1 METAIAAAAIGMLL
15 LGAVILGVRRWRAG
29 AAEKV
34 SFAAAGPVLNAKER
48 HFLETARQALA
59 PEFEV
64 LAKVSLADVVRPSP
78 TSSALLR
85 NKALQRLRKEH
96 VDFVLCRPDNGQV
109 LGVIDLDSTDPGHH
123 EDREFFDAALDAAGL
138 PILRL
143 EAKTQYDALVLRQQA
158 LATFR
163 PPSLVP
169 GSSQAAAPEAKVRA
183 MVRRGT
189 VWLRVEGNGNFQ
201 NSALLRVY
209 TEQMFEA
216 GHRSFAFDLH
226 DCEMMDST
234 FLGTLT
240 GLALR
245 LREEAPR
252 GRVGFAR
259 VNAKV
264 ESLFGRYGLD
274 RVLAFQGFEAAP
286 PAPGEMEELDFS
298 TTREFKRGTLVE
310 AHEAL
315 AESSPENEERFR
327 EVVDFLKHKET
338 E

>member
-15 LGAVILGVRRWRAG
+15 LGAVILGIRRWRAG

-34 SFAAAGPVLNAKER
+34 DFVRSSAFLTQAER
-48 HFLETARQALA
+48 EFLEVARRALA
-59 PEFEV
+59 PEFEICP
-64 LAKVSLADVVRPSP
+64 KVSLADVVRPAP
-78 TSSALLR
+78 IASAVLKS
-85 NKALQRLRKEH
+85 KALQRLRKEH
-96 VDFVLCRPDNGQV
+96 VDFVVCRADTGQI
-109 LGVIDLDSTDPGHH
+109 LGVIDLDSSDPGHH

-138 PILRL
+138 PILHI
-143 EAKTQYDALVLRQQA
+143 EAKPQYDELILRQQA
-158 LATFR
+158 TATFGM
-163 PPSLVP
+163 PAQKPSSKV
-169 GSSQAAAPEAKVRA
+169 AATASKVR
-183 MVRRGT
+183 MMLRRGT
-189 VWLRVEGNGNFQ
+189 VWVRVEGAGTFQ
-201 NSALLRVY
+201 NSAPLRVF

-226 DCEMMDST
+226 ECEMMDST

-245 LREEAPR
+245 LREDPR

-259 VNAKV
+259 VNPKV

-286 PAPGEMEELDFS
+286 PAPEEMEEVDLI
-298 TTREFKRGTLVE
+298 TTKEFKRGTILE

-315 AESSPENEERFR
+315 AASSAENEERFGD
-327 EVVDFLKHKET
+327 VVEFLKRKEP

>member
-34 SFAAAGPVLNAKER
+34 ACLPAGPLLNPAE
-48 HFLETARQALA
+48 HQFLAAVRRALA

-64 LAKVSLADVVRPSP
+64 FAKVSFADVVTPSP
-78 TSSALLR
+78 AASALLR
-85 NKALQRLRKEH
+85 DKALQRLRQEH
-96 VDFVLCRPDNGQV
+96 ADFVVCRPDTSQLV
-109 LGVIDLDSTDPGHH
+109 GVIDLDSNETARH
-123 EDREFFDAALDAAGL
+123 EDRAFFDAALDAAGL
-138 PILRL
+138 PLL
-143 EAKTQYDALVLRQQA
+143 HVEGKAQYDIMTLRQQA

-163 PPSLVP
+163 PAVHT
-169 GSSQAAAPEAKVRA
+169 AKVRS

-189 VWLRVEGNGNFQ
+189 VWLRIEGHGTFQ
-201 NSALLRVY
+201 NSASVRAY
-209 TEQMFEA
+209 TEQMFDS
-216 GHRSFAFDLH
+216 GHRSFAFDLQ
-226 DCEMMDST
+226 DCGMMDST

-245 LREEAPR
+245 LREDPR

-264 ESLFGRYGLD
+264 EALFGRYGLD

-286 PAPGEMEELDFS
+286 PAPDEMEELDLA
-298 TTREFKRGTLVE
+298 TTKEFKRSTLVE

-315 AESSPENEERFR
+315 AESSPENAERFG
-327 EVVDFLKHKET
+327 EALEFLKRKEP

>member
-1 METAIAAAAIGMLL
+1 MDAVTAAVIGGLLFGLL
-15 LGAVILGVRRWRAG
+15 LLFIRRWRVG

-34 SFAAAGPVLNAKER
+34 SFAAAGPVLSLKER
-48 HFLETARQALA
+48 QFLKAALQALA
-59 PEFEV
+59 PEFDV
-64 LAKVSLADVVRPSP
+64 LAKVGLADVVRPSP

-85 NKALQRLRKEH
+85 DKALQRLRKEH

-109 LGVIDLDSTDPGHH
+109 VGVIDFDSTEPGHH
-123 EDREFFDAALDAAGL
+123 EDRAFFDAALDAAGF
-138 PILRL
+138 PILRI
-143 EAKTQYDALVLRQQA
+143 EAKPKYDETILRQQA

-163 PPSLVP
+163 PPSP
-169 GSSQAAAPEAKVRA
+169 KHASPAAAPPAKVLT

-189 VWLRVEGNGNFQ
+189 VWLRVEGNGSFQ
-201 NSALLRVY
+201 NSNLVRVF

-226 DCEMMDST
+226 ECEMMDST

-245 LREEAPR
+245 LREDPR

-264 ESLFGRYGLD
+264 ESLFQRYGLE

-298 TTREFKRGTLVE
+298 TTREFKRGTILE

-315 AESSPENEERFR
+315 AASSPENEERFG
-327 EVVDFLKHKET
+327 EVVEFLKRKEP

>member
-1 METAIAAAAIGMLL
+1 METAIAAAATGMLL
-15 LGAVILGVRRWRAG
+15 LGAVIVGIRRWRAG

-34 SFAAAGPVLNAKER
+34 SFTNAGPLLNSKER
-48 HFLETARQALA
+48 QFLEAARQALI
-59 PEFEV
+59 PEFDV

-78 TSSALLR
+78 KSPVLLR
-85 NKALQRLRKEH
+85 EKALQRLRKEH
-96 VDFVLCRPDNGQV
+96 VDFILCRPDNGQV
-109 LGVIDLDSTDPGHH
+109 LGVIEFDSSEPGHH
-123 EDREFFDAALDAAGL
+123 EDRAFFDAALDAVGL
-138 PILRL
+138 PILRI
-143 EAKTQYDALVLRQQA
+143 EAKPKYDPLILRQLA
-158 LATFR
+158 MATFS
-163 PPSLVP
+163 PPTPAETSRASTP
-169 GSSQAAAPEAKVRA
+169 AAKVRS

-189 VWLRVEGNGNFQ
+189 VWLRVEGNGTFQ
-201 NSALLRVY
+201 NSALVRVY

-226 DCEMMDST
+226 QCKLMDST

-245 LREEAPR
+245 LREDPR

-286 PAPGEMEELDFS
+286 PAPEEMEELDLL
-298 TTREFKRGTLVE
+298 TTKEFKRDTIVE

-315 AESSPENEERFR
+315 AASSPENEERFG
-327 EVVDFLKHKET
+327 EVVEFLKRNEP

>member
-1 METAIAAAAIGMLL
+1 MEAAIAAAVIGMLL
-15 LGAVILGVRRWRAG
+15 LGAVILSVRRWRAG

-34 SFAAAGPVLNAKER
+34 SFAGAGPLLTTKER
-48 HFLETARQALA
+48 QFFEAVRQALA
-59 PEFEV
+59 PECEV

-78 TSSALLR
+78 ASSALLR
-85 NKALQRLRKEH
+85 DKALQRLRKEH
-96 VDFVLCRPDNGQV
+96 VDFVLYRPDNGQV
-109 LGVIDLDSTDPGHH
+109 LGVIDLDSSEPGHH
-123 EDREFFDAALDAAGL
+123 EDRAFFDAALDAVGL
-138 PILRL
+138 PILRI
-143 EAKTQYDALVLRQQA
+143 EARPQYDVLVLRQQA
-158 LATFR
+158 LATFS
-163 PPSLVP
+163 PPTPVETSRASTP
-169 GSSQAAAPEAKVRA
+169 AAKVRSI
-183 MVRRGT
+183 VRRGT
-189 VWLRVEGNGNFQ
+189 VWLRVEGNGTFQ

-209 TEQMFEA
+209 TEQMFEE

-226 DCEMMDST
+226 ECEMMDST

-245 LREEAPR
+245 LREDPR

-274 RVLAFQGFEAAP
+274 RVLVFQGFEAAP
-286 PAPGEMEELDFS
+286 PAPEEMEELDLL
-298 TTREFKRGTLVE
+298 TTKEFKRGTVVE

-315 AESSPENEERFR
+315 AASSPENEERFR
-327 EVVDFLKHKET
+327 EALDFLKRKEP

>member
-15 LGAVILGVRRWRAG
+15 LGAVSLGIRRWRAG

-34 SFAAAGPVLNAKER
+34 SFVRAGPLLSSPER
-48 HFLETARQALA
+48 EFREVARRALA
-59 PEFEV
+59 PEFDV
-64 LAKVSLADVVRPSP
+64 LAKVSLADVVRPAPASSP
-78 TSSALLR
+78 LLR
-85 NKALQRLRKEH
+85 DKALQRLRKEH
-96 VDFVLCRPDNGQV
+96 VDYVVCSRGTSRI
-109 LGVIDLDSTDPGHH
+109 LGVIDLDTTEPGHH

-138 PILRL
+138 PVLHI
-143 EAKTQYDALVLRQQA
+143 EAREQYDALVLRQQA

-163 PPSLVP
+163 PPAL
-169 GSSQAAAPEAKVRA
+169 AAKVLTT
-183 MVRRGT
+183 VRRGT
-189 VWLRVEGNGNFQ
+189 VWLRVEGHGTFQ
-201 NSALLRVY
+201 NSAAVRVFA
-209 TEQMFEA
+209 EEMIGS
-216 GHRSFAFDLH
+216 GHSSFAFDLH
-226 DCEMMDST
+226 ECELMDST

-245 LREEAPR
+245 LREDPR

-264 ESLFGRYGLD
+264 ESLFARYGLD

-286 PAPGEMEELDFS
+286 PAPDEMDELDLS
-298 TTREFKRGTLVE
+298 TTREFKRSTLVE

-315 AESSPENEERFR
+315 AASSPENEERFG
-327 EVVDFLKHKET
+327 EVVDFLKRKEP

>member
-1 METAIAAAAIGMLL
+1 METAIAAAAIGMLM
-15 LGAVILGVRRWRAG
+15 LGAVILGIRRWRAV

-34 SFAAAGPVLNAKER
+34 SFAVAGPLLTAKER
-48 HFLETARQALA
+48 QFFEAAREALA
-59 PEFEV
+59 PECEV

-85 NKALQRLRKEH
+85 DKALQRLRKEH
-96 VDFVLCRPDNGQV
+96 IDFVLSRPDNGEI
-109 LGVIDLDSTDPGHH
+109 LGVIDFDSSEPGHH
-123 EDREFFDAALDAAGL
+123 EDRAFFDAALDAVGL
-138 PILRL
+138 PILRI
-143 EAKTQYDALVLRQQA
+143 EAKPKYDPLILRQLA
-158 LATFR
+158 MATFS
-163 PPSLVP
+163 PPSP
-169 GSSQAAAPEAKVRA
+169 AQTSRASIPAAKVRS

-189 VWLRVEGNGNFQ
+189 VWLRLEGNGTFQ
-201 NSALLRVY
+201 NSALVRVY

-216 GHRSFAFDLH
+216 GHRSFAFDLRE
-226 DCEMMDST
+226 CELMDST

-245 LREEAPR
+245 LREDPR

-264 ESLFGRYGLD
+264 ESLFRRYGLD

-286 PAPGEMEELDFS
+286 PAPEEMEELNLL
-298 TTREFKRGTLVE
+298 TTKEFKRGTIVE

-315 AESSPENEERFR
+315 AAASPENQERFG
-327 EVVDFLKHKET
+327 EVVEFLKRKEP

>member
-1 METAIAAAAIGMLL
+1 MEITIAAAAIGMLL

-34 SFAAAGPVLNAKER
+34 AFTGAGSLLTAKER
-48 HFLETARQALA
+48 QFLGAARQALA
-59 PEFEV
+59 SDFEV
-64 LAKVSLADVVRPSP
+64 LAKVSLADVARPSP
-78 TSSALLR
+78 KSPVLLR
-85 NKALQRLRKEH
+85 EKALQRLRKEH
-96 VDFVLCRPDNGQV
+96 VDFVLCRLDNGQI
-109 LGVIDLDSTDPGHH
+109 LGVIDLDSTEPGHH
-123 EDREFFDAALDAAGL
+123 EDREFFDAVLDAAGL
-138 PILRL
+138 PMLRI
-143 EAKTQYDALVLRQQA
+143 EVRSQYDLLVLRQQA
-158 LATFR
+158 LATFS
-163 PPSLVP
+163 PPNPAATSRAPTP
-169 GSSQAAAPEAKVRA
+169 GAKVRS

-189 VWLRVEGNGNFQ
+189 VWLRIEGNGTFQ
-201 NSALLRVY
+201 NSAPIRAY
-209 TEQMFEA
+209 TEQMFDS

-226 DCEMMDST
+226 ECEMMDST

-245 LREEAPR
+245 LREDPR

-286 PAPGEMEELDFS
+286 PAPGEMEELDLS
-298 TTREFKRGTLVE
+298 TTREFKRSTLLE

-315 AESSPENEERFR
+315 AGSSPENEERFR
-327 EVVDFLKHKET
+327 EVVDFLKRKEP

>member
-1 METAIAAAAIGMLL
+1 MELAIAAAAIGMLL

-34 SFAAAGPVLNAKER
+34 ACIPAGPLLSPDER
-48 HFLETARQALA
+48 HFLEAVRRALA

-64 LAKVSLADVVRPSP
+64 FAKVSLANVVRPSP
-78 TSSALLR
+78 ASSALLR
-85 NKALQRLRKEH
+85 DKALQRLRKEH
-96 VDFVLCRPDNGQV
+96 ADFVVCRPDNAQV
-109 LGVIDLDSTDPGHH
+109 VGVIDLDSDETGRH
-123 EDREFFDAALDAAGL
+123 EDRAFFDAALDAAGL
-138 PILRL
+138 PLLHVEVRP
-143 EAKTQYDALVLRQQA
+143 QYDVMTLRQQA

-163 PPSLVP
+163 PAVHS
-169 GSSQAAAPEAKVRA
+169 AKVRS

-189 VWLRVEGNGNFQ
+189 VWLRIEGYGTFQ
-201 NSALLRVY
+201 NSASIRAY
-209 TEQMFEA
+209 TEQMFDS
-216 GHRSFAFDLH
+216 GHRSFAFDLQE
-226 DCEMMDST
+226 CGMMDST
-234 FLGTLT
+234 FLGPLT

-245 LREEAPR
+245 LREDPR

-264 ESLFGRYGLD
+264 ESLFGRYGFD

-286 PAPGEMEELDFS
+286 PAPDEMEELDLA
-298 TTREFKRGTLVE
+298 TTKEFKRGTMVE

-315 AESSPENEERFR
+315 AASSPENAERFG
-327 EVVDFLKHKET
+327 EVVDFLKRKEP

>member
-1 METAIAAAAIGMLL
+1 MGTVIAAAVIGMLL
-15 LGAVILGVRRWRAG
+15 LGAVILSVRRWRAG

-34 SFAAAGPVLNAKER
+34 SFIGAGSLLTSTER
-48 HFLETARQALA
+48 QFLETARQALA

-78 TSSALLR
+78 KSPVLLR
-85 NKALQRLRKEH
+85 EKALQRLRKEH
-96 VDFVLCRPDNGQV
+96 VDFVLCRPDNGQI
-109 LGVIDLDSTDPGHH
+109 LGVIDLDSTEPGRH

-143 EAKTQYDALVLRQQA
+143 EAKTQYDAMTLRQQA

-163 PPSLVP
+163 PAVH
-169 GSSQAAAPEAKVRA
+169 AAKVRSI
-183 MVRRGT
+183 VRRGT
-189 VWLRVEGNGNFQ
+189 VWLRIEGHGTFQ
-201 NSALLRVY
+201 NSAAIRAY
-209 TEQMFEA
+209 TEQMFDS
-216 GHRSFAFDLH
+216 GHRSFAFDLQG
-226 DCEMMDST
+226 CGMMDST

-245 LREEAPR
+245 LREDPK
-252 GRVGFAR
+252 GRVGFTR

-274 RVLAFQGFEAAP
+274 RVLTFQGFEAAP
-286 PAPGEMEELDFS
+286 PAPDEMEELDLA
-298 TTREFKRGTLVE
+298 TTKEFKRSTMVE

-315 AESSPENEERFR
+315 AESSPENAERFG
-327 EVVDFLKHKET
+327 EALEFLKRKEP

>member
-34 SFAAAGPVLNAKER
+34 SFAAAGPLLSAKER
-48 HFLETARQALA
+48 QFFEAIRQALA
-59 PEFEV
+59 PECEV

-85 NKALQRLRKEH
+85 DKALQRLRKEH
-96 VDFVLCRPDNGQV
+96 VDFVLYRPDNGQV
-109 LGVIDLDSTDPGHH
+109 LGVIDLDSSEPGHH
-123 EDREFFDAALDAAGL
+123 EDRAFFDAALDAVGL
-138 PILRL
+138 PILRI
-143 EAKTQYDALVLRQQA
+143 EAKPKYDPPILRQMA
-158 LATFR
+158 MATFR
-163 PPSLVP
+163 PPSP
-169 GSSQAAAPEAKVRA
+169 AETSQAPGPSAKVRS

-189 VWLRVEGNGNFQ
+189 VWLRVEGNGTFQ
-201 NSALLRVY
+201 NSALVRVY
-209 TEQMFEA
+209 TEQMFEE

-226 DCEMMDST
+226 ECEMMDST

-245 LREEAPR
+245 LREDPR

-286 PAPGEMEELDFS
+286 PAPGEMEELDLS
-298 TTREFKRGTLVE
+298 TTREFKRGTIVE

-315 AESSPENEERFR
+315 AASSPENEERFG
-327 EVVDFLKHKET
+327 EVVDFLKRKEP